1 MTKVYN
7 GHDNFSFPF
16 SVFFFFFPFSS
27 LCIFFWLVPLEGFCS
42 GSFLPNDTFNS
53 YLCFFV
59 AYRMGANCRRL
70 EHDRDDPQ
78 RKDEGSG
85 NFEPESRAV
94 ELDFSKLL
102 V

>member
-1 MTKVYN
+1 MRPGRVWMIFLLKNRRWMTKVYN

-16 SVFFFFFPFSS
+16 SVFFFLSLSS

-59 AYRMGANCRRL
+59 A
-70 EHDRDDPQ
+70 
-78 RKDEGSG
+78 
-85 NFEPESRAV
+85 
-94 ELDFSKLL
+94 
-102 V
+102 